1 MKIVSF
7 EATLHKF
14 PLTKPYTIAYKTI
27 FDTDIVL
34 FELRLANGITGFGAS
49 NPFPEVVGETPQNTL
64 ENLQSDAL
72 QFLIGK
78 DINDFQQ
85 LITAITRLFPEL
97 PGTQA
102 AIDIALHDAFG
113 KYKNI
118 SVLNIYGQKI
128 KPLPTSI
135 TIGIKDVSEMI
146 KEAKQYYDQGF
157 RILKIKTGIHID
169 EDIERVT
176 KISETFGKKMSIRV
190 DANQGYDL
198 FTLQRFIKETKKLDI
213 ELIEQPLPIAMDD
226 ELNKLDENVKS
237 ILVADESLINIHSA
251 FKLAE
256 SPKPYGV
263 FNIKLMK
270 CGGICGARQISE
282 IAQKSGI
289 FLFWGCN
296 DENIVSISA
305 ALHAAYSCENTKY
318 LDLDGSFDIED
329 PFFDGGFTIKRGY
342 MYPNELPGL
351 GIKFKNK

>member
-1 MKIVSF
+1 MCIRDR
-7 EATLHKF
+7 
-14 PLTKPYTIAYKTI
+14 YKTI

-64 ENLQSDAL
+64 KNLQSDSI

-169 EDIERVT
+169 EAVSYT
-176 KISETFGKKMSIRV
+176 H
-190 DANQGYDL
+190 
-198 FTLQRFIKETKKLDI
+198 
-213 ELIEQPLPIAMDD
+213 LIQQQY
-226 ELNKLDENVKS
+226 S
-237 ILVADESLINIHSA
+237 SHSC
-251 FKLAE
+251 K
-256 SPKPYGV
+256 
-263 FNIKLMK
+263 
-270 CGGICGARQISE
+270 
-282 IAQKSGI
+282 GI
-289 FLFWGCN
+289 F
-296 DENIVSISA
+296 
-305 ALHAAYSCENTKY
+305 
-318 LDLDGSFDIED
+318 
-329 PFFDGGFTIKRGY
+329 
-342 MYPNELPGL
+342 
-351 GIKFKNK
+351 

>member
-7 EATLHKF
+7 EATLQKF

-118 SVLNIYGQKI
+118 SVLNIYSQKI

-146 KEAKQYYDQGF
+146 NEAKQYYDQGF

-176 KISETFGKKMSIRV
+176 KISETFGSKMSIRV

-198 FTLQRFIKETKKLDI
+198 FTLQRFINETKKLDI
-213 ELIEQPLPIAMDD
+213 ELIEQPLPVAMDD
-226 ELNKLDENVKS
+226 ELNKLNESEKS

-256 SPKPYGV
+256 RPKPYGV

-289 FLFWGCN
+289 SLFWGCN

-318 LDLDGSFDIED
+318 LDLDGSLDIKD
-329 PFFDGGFTIKRGY
+329 PFFEGGFTIKSGY